1 MFSYTLLCNHS
12 CRHYFHE
19 EPRLHPYVVSHQSNN
34 RIYSQQNS
42 KNPLRHVAIIIRHLH
57 FFLGMLNCPA
67 PHPPCHQQPP
77 PVRLQKSKFSTF
89 SQGFWRGVSDH
100 RQKPFYEF
108 NHRNGTKWIK
118 HRDSTSFNQHR
129 KKKACHCSSRLEN
142 LRIYTASQGLYRLE
156 PPNPDPAKSPEK
168 RFNQSSAI
176 KSTNHHGGGHRRSST
191 LTEALRHCVTAI
203 AAGVLISKP
212 CWPGRNMQ
220 KRI

>member
-42 KNPLRHVAIIIRHLH
+42 KTPLRHVAIIIRHLH

-67 PHPPCHQQPP
+67 PNPPCQQQPP

-100 RQKPFYEF
+100 RQRQKPFYEF
-108 NHRNGTKWIK
+108 NQQKRHEMNQAKR
-118 HRDSTSFNQHR
+118 FNIISPTPKR
-129 KKKACHCSSRLEN
+129 KKTCHCSSRLEKIQPIFSYKIN
-142 LRIYTASQGLYRLE
+142 
-156 PPNPDPAKSPEK
+156 
-168 RFNQSSAI
+168 NQSPR
-176 KSTNHHGGGHRRSST
+176 GRSM
-191 LTEALRHCVTAI
+191 
-203 AAGVLISKP
+203 AAKL
-212 CWPGRNMQ
+212 
-220 KRI
+220 